1 MKTITSIAYACGTIV
16 AMLLLLTI
24 YKTFDVS
31 GVLFL
36 SPLIALFGCLPK
48 KQKLKNAIA
57 LGSVIYATSILA
69 FGILKLRHQIT
80 IDLFVLTIGVYF
92 ILQLVF
98 SIVAPKIQ
106 PNDCFGIR
114 TPFTLDYP
122 NVWKR
127 THIFLSVLETFS
139 LPFLLILLFFCRGW
153 GRFGLGTLIVLLPLL
168 SAMVYSTIIGIRYQ
182 NKDNE

>member
-80 IDLFVLTIGVYF
+80 IDIGQYNTCRHGCKYCYANYSY
-92 ILQLVF
+92 Q
-98 SIVAPKIQ
+98 
-106 PNDCFGIR
+106 
-114 TPFTLDYP
+114 
-122 NVWKR
+122 
-127 THIFLSVLETFS
+127 SVCTNAKKHNPDS
-139 LPFLLILLFFCRGW
+139 PILLGQLEDTDKVTER
-153 GRFGLGTLIVLLPLL
+153 RVQSI
-168 SAMVYSTIIGIRYQ
+168 
-182 NKDNE
+182 KDIQISMF